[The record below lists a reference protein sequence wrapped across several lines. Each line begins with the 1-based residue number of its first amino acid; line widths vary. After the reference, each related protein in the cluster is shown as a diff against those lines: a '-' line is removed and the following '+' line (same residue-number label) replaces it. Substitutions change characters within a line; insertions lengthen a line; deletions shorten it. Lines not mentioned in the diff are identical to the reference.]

1 VRAHR
6 PSPCALCIPT
16 RAGSATVE
24 MGQNATCAS
33 PRGLVSST
41 PNCRAF
47 RRARRRS
54 QKCQVLTHAP
64 HKKAEAKGGNSY
76 GHCLSGEDLRAIQL
90 PQLPANCSPPTSAT
104 RSGICGVRELRIR
117 QKNGGSLLALRWR
130 RRRGRG
136 AENRHVDMTDTRR
149 WFTAHSKDEGCGSQC
164 YAEQDFHNC

>member
-1 VRAHR
+1 MSASLLERSSHGSLR
-6 PSPCALCIPT
+6 IGHT
-16 RAGSATVE
+16 AGL
-24 MGQNATCAS
+24 GQNATCAS

-104 RSGICGVRELRIR
+104 RSGICGVREVRVR

-130 RRRGRG
+130 RRRRRR
-136 AENRHVDMTDTRR
+136 AECRDVNIIGTRR
-149 WFTAHSKDEGCGSQC
+149 RFTTCCKDEGCGSQC